1 MTTPTMPKPA
11 KGRPKTEAQKAEVLA
26 LEQEVVKRHA
36 VAGHS
41 FYRID
46 RDLGITNSHR
56 IYKRAMEVRPVVER
70 AAAAQIQRAR
80 LDALH
85 EKAWEALSNDG
96 LDTLAERIAGYMH
109 DYGDEAD
116 VQSIRA
122 MIGDAYAD
130 TYKAVPVA
138 LQVHD
143 RFVKLEG
150 LDHAARV
157 ADAGLA
163 IEQAKLQLM
172 AGCLVKALGVNENL
186 TTEDK
191 REIVAALGRELEAA
205 QRVGA

>member
-1 MTTPTMPKPA
+1 MTAETMPKPG

-36 VAGHS
+36 VAGQS

-56 IYKRAMEVRPVVER
+56 IYKRAMEFRPVVER
-70 AAAAQIQRAR
+70 AAAAQVQRAR

-96 LDTLAERIAGYMH
+96 LDTLAERVAAYMH

-116 VQSIRA
+116 AQAIRA
-122 MIGDAYAD
+122 MIGSAYAD

-143 RFVKLEG
+143 RFVKLDG

-163 IEQAKLQLM
+163 IEAAKLRIM
-172 AGCLVKALGVNENL
+172 ADVLAKALLHVSDPVE
-186 TTEDK
+186 
-191 REIVAALGRELEAA
+191 REAVLVTFGRELEAV
-205 QRVGA
+205 QTEGEDE